1 MTYIEFFD
9 INAVENICSCLVSA
23 PERVILIGDNKK
35 ILQLHAQRY
44 HSLFQ
49 ERNEHRVHL

>member
-49 ERNEHRVHL
+49 REE